1 VSHPNKIKGTRYE
14 GEVADYIDAR
24 KPYPVERRA
33 LHGSVDRG
41 DLVGVPDW
49 AIECKAVQAWAKE
62 LHSFIHEA
70 EVQAENAGV
79 PFGCVVV
86 KRRNRPVEDS
96 YVVMSL
102 RQFTEVL
109 P

>member
-1 VSHPNKIKGTRYE
+1 VSHPNKVKGTRFE
-14 GEVADYIDAR
+14 SAVANYLDGV

-33 LHGSVDRG
+33 LHGASDRG

-49 AIECKAVQAWAKE
+49 SIECKDRQSWAKE
-62 LHSFIHEA
+62 LSSFVYEA
-70 EVQAENAGV
+70 ETQAENAGV
-79 PFGCVVV
+79 PFGAVVV
-86 KRRNRPVEDS
+86 KRRGRPVADA

-102 RQFTEVL
+102 RQFAEVL